1 MAKRLPVSG
10 LLFWAANAG
19 RPAPD
24 APCAAGIPGFGI
36 SSKSGR
42 RRQGPRRKDSTRLA
56 MTTTLKIDFVSDV
69 SCPWCAIGLKALDQ
83 ALARVGRDITAELHF
98 QPFELNP
105 QMVPE
110 GQEITEHI
118 TQKYGITPAQ
128 ADANRENIRARGA
141 ALGFRFAMADEPGG
155 GRSRIYN
162 TFDAHRLL
170 HWAGTVGPRQQRA
183 LKEAL
188 FKAYF
193 TDGQSPASHEV
204 LVRVAGEVGL
214 DSAQAREILASDAYA
229 DAVREREQFYL
240 TQGIHSVPA
249 VIINDRH
256 LISGGQP
263 AEVFE
268 QALRQIAAAG

>member
-1 MAKRLPVSG
+1 
-10 LLFWAANAG
+10 
-19 RPAPD
+19 
-24 APCAAGIPGFGI
+24 
-36 SSKSGR
+36 
-42 RRQGPRRKDSTRLA
+42 
-56 MTTTLKIDFVSDV
+56 MTTPLKIDFVSDI
-69 SCPWCAIGLKALDQ
+69 SCPWCAIGLKSLDQ
-83 ALARVGRDITAELHF
+83 ALERVAGDIRVELHF

-105 QMVPE
+105 QMGPA

-118 TQKYGITPAQ
+118 TEKYGMTSEQ
-128 ADANRENIRARGA
+128 ADANRENIRLRGEQ
-141 ALGFRFAMADEPGG
+141 LGFSFSKADQPGG

-170 HWAGTVGPRQQRA
+170 HWAGLEGAGKQRA

-188 FKAYF
+188 LKAYF
-193 TDGQSPASHEV
+193 TDGENPASHDV
-204 LVRVAGEVGL
+204 LARVAGEVGL
-214 DSAQAREILASDAYA
+214 DTARAQELLASNLFA
-229 DAVREREQFYL
+229 DEVREREQFYL

-263 AEVFE
+263 PEVFE